1 LNWCTRFC
9 SYNNDARA
17 DADVCRLLHSIGCLL
32 RQTGCHVHLVRPY
45 TYSSGGNRG
54 GNSRPHLSSSG
65 RGYLRSRDRP
75 LGAQDRHSFEVK
87 PRGPEW
93 QRPYFRCMICGTG
106 LWQKSGS
113 NRAARTFQGIAI
125 NRVSDQN
132 AENNWSICVSSP
144 GTADANTAARAAL
157 HVQSVLRRD
166 YDLMTD

>member
-1 LNWCTRFC
+1 MNWCTRFC

-113 NRAARTFQGIAI
+113 NRAARTFRASRSIASRI
-125 NRVSDQN
+125 STLRIIGRYVYHLR
-132 AENNWSICVSSP
+132 
-144 GTADANTAARAAL
+144 ARL
-157 HVQSVLRRD
+157 MPTRPPVRR
-166 YDLMTD
+166 YMSKAFCGVIMI